1 MLTISLGFEIVNE
14 RSLSFFDARIASKF
28 YDAKKIC
35 EASTRITLIC
45 QREPGESLCPY
56 YKGLRVICKKLW
68 NRKRIHSFFGILKFH
83 SAASIRRVKTRF
95 F

>member
-1 MLTISLGFEIVNE
+1 MLTISLGFETVNE

-56 YKGLRVICKKLW
+56 YKGLR
-68 NRKRIHSFFGILKFH
+68 IHSFFGILKFH
-83 SAASIRRVKTRF
+83 SAASIHRVKTRF